1 MKNTNYSG
9 AGAWE
14 IHLLSTCIFFL
25 FLWSVLFRQGRWL
38 VLVVCGMWMDGG
50 VYVSLLLA
58 LPSDCSYGFFTLGGI
73 WEELACSG
81 VSAAL

>member
-1 MKNTNYSG
+1 
-9 AGAWE
+9 
-14 IHLLSTCIFFL
+14 
-25 FLWSVLFRQGRWL
+25 
-38 VLVVCGMWMDGG
+38 MWMDGG

-58 LPSDCSYGFFTLGGI
+58 LPSDCSYGFFTLGGF